1 MPSLLSSSAMS
12 DSDDDVPTLS
22 AHTLA
27 ALQEFYN
34 ETRTGPDHS
43 TGPADQFAVGAME
56 EDWVSVKAGETLHV
70 FNFFAQFYPQFSVG
84 QSVQQSALVRDSR
97 HV

>member
-1 MPSLLSSSAMS
+1 MS

-34 ETRTGPDHS
+34 ETKADAGSSPSDHFS
-43 TGPADQFAVGAME
+43 VGALE
-56 EDWVSVKAGETLHV
+56 EDWVGESWFLLRSDQMHSLILAKV
-70 FNFFAQFYPQFSVG
+70 YMFYI
-84 QSVQQSALVRDSR
+84 VRN
-97 HV
+97 

>member
-1 MPSLLSSSAMS
+1 MS

-34 ETRTGPDHS
+34 EARTAEAHCTTPS
-43 TGPADQFAVGAME
+43 DQFAVGAVE
-56 EDWVSVKAGETLHV
+56 EDWVSSLGLM
-70 FNFFAQFYPQFSVG
+70 S
-84 QSVQQSALVRDSR
+84 RDR
-97 HV
+97 NADAAFDLWFIE